1 MSKFTLYTDKNNDFR
16 WKFLA
21 SNDQVVARSSEA
33 FRNKDDCVKSL
44 ELLKKD
50 IGGSTVD
57 AVVQASQSKG
67 MPQRVSAPAPS
78 PSLAP
83 APASVQAAVST
94 PAVVA
99 SGINLVK

>member
-1 MSKFTLYTDKNNDFR
+1 MAKFTLYTDKNNDFR

-33 FRNKDDCVKSL
+33 FRNRDDCVRSL

-57 AVVQASQSKG
+57 PEVQVSQSKG
-67 MPQRVSAPAPS
+67 MPPRVSAPAPV
-78 PSLAP
+78 P
-83 APASVQAAVST
+83 ALVPAAVSA
-94 PAVVA
+94 PAVGAPGVHLA
-99 SGINLVK
+99 K

>member
-33 FRNKDDCVKSL
+33 FRSKDDCVKSL

-57 AVVQASQSKG
+57 PVVQAAQSKG
-67 MPQRVSAPAPS
+67 MPQRVTSPAIVPAMDVKPVVVTSAVAPA
-78 PSLAP
+78 
-83 APASVQAAVST
+83 
-94 PAVVA
+94 
-99 SGINLVK
+99 K

>member
-57 AVVQASQSKG
+57 PEVQASQSKG
-67 MPQRVSAPAPS
+67 MPQRVPVP
-78 PSLAP
+78 AP
-83 APASVQAAVST
+83 APAVVLATDAK

-99 SGINLVK
+99 SGASLAK